1 MTRKSNTFR
10 LCPIMVRETKFCK
23 KLLSLINSPKMKNKN
38 KNNKKF
44 NKNTAALLCSL

>member
-1 MTRKSNTFR
+1 
-10 LCPIMVRETKFCK
+10 MVRETKFCK